1 MAFPSQITVRPP
13 GSYQPERKLKL
24 FGRVAS
30 LAGMKTKVGPKVVFL
45 GLGGLLLLAV
55 VVLSTGALR
64 KPKPIAPEK
73 IVTSEKGDIARS
85 VVARGK
91 I

>member
-1 MAFPSQITVRPP
+1 
-13 GSYQPERKLKL
+13 
-24 FGRVAS
+24 
-30 LAGMKTKVGPKVVFL
+30 MKTKVGPKAVIL
-45 GLGGLLLLAV
+45 GLGGLLLLV
-55 VVLSTGALR
+55 VVVVSTGALH

-91 I
+91 LAMRGD